1 MNKKKY
7 FSIAVISTMILM
19 IFLGA
24 YCIKNFSYNLID
36 EIDLE
41 KINDIDKKLL
51 VETFKKEMK
60 TAVHLFLFMGITL
73 GCFVGALISKMLMIL
88 KKEKLNR

>member
-7 FSIAVISTMILM
+7 FSIAVVSTIILM

-24 YCIKNFSYNLID
+24 YCIRNFFYNLID

-41 KINDIDKKLL
+41 KINETDKKSL
-51 VETFKKEMK
+51 VETFKMEMK
-60 TAVHLFLFMGITL
+60 TATHLFLFVGISI
-73 GCFVGALISKMLMIL
+73 GCFVGALISKMFMIL
-88 KKEKLNR
+88 EKEKLNK